1 MIPSR
6 SLPQGLG
13 SRALLGPLRCGDPG
27 STVWQSAGFA
37 GRGSRKYRDTCAAVL
52 FMASS
57 AMKSSKYKIRVPSY
71 RTPKNLSKQLIMK
84 YYDQVWNEG
93 DTAMLKHIC
102 SQSLVFLDVACWPE
116 PYVGPDAVTKVIE
129 EYLSAYKAIRFSD
142 VELLVTEDGSA
153 VMAHWKATAFHLGAF
168 LGTPASG
175 KVQEIRGMSS
185 FMVVDDK
192 IARIETF
199 REQLIHEQAFS
210 ADYGL

>member
-71 RTPKNLSKQLIMK
+71 RTPKNLSKQVRQLVATTRRQPLQLRTNAAARSTTM
-84 YYDQVWNEG
+84 
-93 DTAMLKHIC
+93 DT
-102 SQSLVFLDVACWPE
+102 SP
-116 PYVGPDAVTKVIE
+116 
-129 EYLSAYKAIRFSD
+129 
-142 VELLVTEDGSA
+142 
-153 VMAHWKATAFHLGAF
+153 
-168 LGTPASG
+168 
-175 KVQEIRGMSS
+175 
-185 FMVVDDK
+185 
-192 IARIETF
+192 
-199 REQLIHEQAFS
+199 
-210 ADYGL
+210 